1 MVYDC
6 ELGTIYCSQLRMKHF
21 GTHLVDAAVSGL
33 LSPPHSPNPTFRQHP
48 HTCTPLQLSMI
59 ETDHS
64 TFTISKYDT
73 KRKKRLDKR
82 RKGL

>member
-33 LSPPHSPNPTFRQHP
+33 LSPPTPP
-48 HTCTPLQLSMI
+48 TPLSDNTHTHAHHYSFQ
-59 ETDHS
+59 
-64 TFTISKYDT
+64 
-73 KRKKRLDKR
+73 
-82 RKGL
+82 

>member
-33 LSPPHSPNPTFRQHP
+33 LSPPLPQPHFQTTPTHM
-48 HTCTPLQLSMI
+48 HTT
-59 ETDHS
+59 TAFND
-64 TFTISKYDT
+64 
-73 KRKKRLDKR
+73 
-82 RKGL
+82 